1 MVECEDVIGKIE
13 NRTLPM
19 PAGPLP
25 FHVYTPMA
33 ADEPSGGVTLCRH
46 HVHRIG
52 AAQSEAAGPSQR
64 TIDASE
70 VCAPVLHG
78 AEERLWRCGAEA
90 IAEAVQR
97 PTMKFVATKTA
108 VAARCF
114 SLKRS
119 RWRRTSRCELGS
131 PVRSSE

>member
-1 MVECEDVIGKIE
+1 MQSKPVNGRVNQTLPYRTRRLGEYQQSRHHGGVVKRKGKSPRLCGAGFELTRMVECEDVIGKIE

-19 PAGPLP
+19 QAGPLP

-70 VCAPVLHG
+70 VCAPVLK
-78 AEERLWRCGAEA
+78 R
-90 IAEAVQR
+90 
-97 PTMKFVATKTA
+97 TK
-108 VAARCF
+108 
-114 SLKRS
+114 
-119 RWRRTSRCELGS
+119 E
-131 PVRSSE
+131 